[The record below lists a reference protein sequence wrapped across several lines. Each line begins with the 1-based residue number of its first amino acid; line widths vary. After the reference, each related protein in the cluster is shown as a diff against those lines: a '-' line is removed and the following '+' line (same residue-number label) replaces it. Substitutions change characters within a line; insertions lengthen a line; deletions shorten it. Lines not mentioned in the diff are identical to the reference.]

1 MKWPF
6 ASKTS
11 LTKLQRGN
19 QRLTAKDYAAAIEL
33 FLAYAEE
40 VPDDA
45 ATAFAKVA
53 ECYRRGNALPR
64 PKVVAPGITLV
75 SQADLASAEY
85 YYRLALERDPRH
97 FSSLKGL
104 ADVLPEQSDER
115 LRCMEQAVDLQ
126 PDTVMLT
133 KIGDVYRRRDP
144 SRAYGFYVKAQAHK
158 PKDRTAYDRLQA
170 VCRELGRNDEA
181 EEWAK
186 RWDAAYATKRRVDGR
201 AGRG

>member
-6 ASKTS
+6 SSKPN
-11 LTKLQRGN
+11 LTKLQQGN
-19 QRLTAKDYAAAIEL
+19 QRLVAKDYNAAIKL
-33 FLAYAEE
+33 FLAHAEE

-45 ATAFAKVA
+45 VMAFAKVA
-53 ECYRRGNALPR
+53 QCYRRGNALPR

-75 SQADLASAEY
+75 SEGDLASAEQ

-115 LRCMEQAVDLQ
+115 LWCLEKAVELQ
-126 PDTVMLT
+126 RDTVLLT
-133 KIGDVYRRRDP
+133 EIGDFYRRSDP
-144 SRAYGFYVKAQAHK
+144 SRAYGFYLKAQAHK

-170 VCRELGRNDEA
+170 VCRELGRSEEA
-181 EEWAK
+181 DEWAK

-201 AGRG
+201 GARG